1 MEQIQQGDVI
11 LRRVDSIPDGVE
23 EIQRGADGFVLAEG
37 EVTGHA
43 HRVRDDI
50 RLFREKDGTMYLKA
64 DKPFTLLHEEHKAI
78 TYAGRV
84 LSRPCARD
92 GPLGRDRTHS
102 LRLTVQGPA
111 GCKRMPAVPSGGRW
125 GKIDLDEYP

>member
-78 TYAGRV
+78 TWTPGVFLVGRV
-84 LSRPCARD
+84 REMDHLAEIE
-92 GPLGRDRTHS
+92 RTVS
-102 LRLTVQGPA
+102 
-111 GCKRMPAVPSGGRW
+111 
-125 GKIDLDEYP
+125 D